1 MTASAVYPG
10 DEEAL
15 CHIIPLGD
23 FKEHQLSCGCW
34 CHPRAH
40 EEYPDVMLHNA
51 MDQRDK
57 LERGEIRLQ

>member
-10 DEEAL
+10 DEQAL

-23 FKEHQLSCGCW
+23 FKEHEVSRACW
-34 CHPRAH
+34 CHPRVH
-40 EEYPDVMLHNA
+40 EEHPDVILHNA